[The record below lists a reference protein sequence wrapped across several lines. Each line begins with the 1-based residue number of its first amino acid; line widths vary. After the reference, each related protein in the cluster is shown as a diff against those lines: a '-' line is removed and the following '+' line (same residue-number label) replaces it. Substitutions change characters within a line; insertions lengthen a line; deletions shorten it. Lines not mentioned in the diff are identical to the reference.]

1 MRLLSRYIC
10 RYYLRFFWL
19 GLGGSAALLLIAEL
33 FDRLDEF
40 IGRQVL
46 WSDAVSYLG
55 FKMVGLIFQAVP
67 AAFLLASV
75 VTFSTLNKSNEITA
89 MRASGV
95 APLRLAL
102 PLFGLGVIG
111 GMVFLGAQ
119 EFLVPYANRA
129 YRAIWSARISVE
141 KRPLALGR
149 FDLGS
154 HWYRRDNRIWHVGRS
169 QPLEGRLFRVTIY
182 VLNASGGIRH
192 RYEAAEARWE
202 AGEWVLLRG
211 SRRSFR
217 PDGSFAGAPEEF
229 AQRHLAFPEAPR
241 EIIAKRREL
250 DELSSREVLAQ
261 SRWLRRQGISALR
274 YLTEFYGRF
283 AYAAACVIMAGFGM
297 SLALGWNRSG
307 GTGRAIGLTL
317 LWGFGYWAAHSIAM
331 ALGYNG
337 YLPPMLAAW
346 GTNLG
351 FGSCSVYMAY
361 RLR

>member
-10 RYYLRFFWL
+10 RYYLCFFWL
-19 GLGGSAALLLIAEL
+19 GLAGSAALLLIAEL

-40 IGRQVL
+40 IERQVL

-55 FKMVGLIFQAVP
+55 FKMVGLTCQAVP

-75 VTFSTLNKSNEITA
+75 ITFSALNRSNEITA

-95 APLRLAL
+95 APLRLAM
-102 PLFGLGVIG
+102 PIFGLGVIG

-119 EFLVPYANRA
+119 EFLVPYANRV
-129 YRAIWSARISVE
+129 YRTVWSARISWE
-141 KRPLALGR
+141 KTPLALGG
-149 FDLGS
+149 FALGS
-154 HWYRRDNRIWHVGRS
+154 HWYRRDNRIWHIGHS

-182 VLNASGGIRH
+182 VLDATGGIRH

-202 AGEWVLLRG
+202 ADGWVLLRG
-211 SRRSFR
+211 TLRSFR
-217 PDGSFAGAPEEF
+217 PDGSFAGPPQEF
-229 AQRHLAFPEAPR
+229 AQRHLAFLETPQ
-241 EIIAKRREL
+241 EIVAKPREL
-250 DELSSREVLAQ
+250 DELNSREVLAY
-261 SRWLRRQGISALR
+261 SRRLRRQGLTAPS

-317 LWGFGYWAAHSIAM
+317 LWGFGYWAAHSISM

-337 YLPPMLAAW
+337 YLPPLLAAW
-346 GTNLG
+346 GANLG